1 MENYARA
8 KKKLFDYVLRNK
20 KSQKFAVFP
29 RDDLYGRKWAEDM
42 PFDKKITYGLY
53 GSSVLQAEQLSE
65 KIDGTSFRVS
75 YLGKEYAVDSPLVGA
90 YNVSNVLAAMA
101 VLVEM

>member
-29 RDDLYGRKWAEDM
+29 KDDSYGRKWTEDM
-42 PFDKKITYGLY
+42 PFDKKITYGLH
-53 GSSVLQAEQLSE
+53 GSSVLQADKLSE
-65 KIDGTSFRVS
+65 KIDGTQFRLS
-75 YLGKEYAVDSPLVGA
+75 YLGKEYEVDSPLVGA